1 MAEKNNTTPDAQ
13 AAKPKRRSRKRAG
26 GASGGGLAGLNP
38 ATPEE
43 IADMEPAAMAKFIN
57 SAEALVSEDGRRTNA
72 PQMQIQ
78 KLEVDDQKREFIA
91 KTTANML
98 ELWRLGMAHPVQ
110 NDDEICERLD
120 WLFARCAETQQLV
133 TVEKIG
139 LALGYATDTL
149 KDWRTGRR
157 PGFSP
162 QTKDIMKAAMQLIAA
177 SDADLANEGKIQPV
191 VYLFRAK
198 NYYGMS
204 DQQEVVITPNN
215 PLGDAQDART
225 IEAKYSEL
233 PD

>member
-1 MAEKNNTTPDAQ
+1 MADETKKTDAQ
-13 AAKPKRRSRKRAG
+13 AAKPKRRYRHRKGNNPRP
-26 GASGGGLAGLNP
+26 GLDP

-43 IADMEPAAMAKFIN
+43 IAEAMPDAIKKFQHK
-57 SAEALVSEDGRRTNA
+57 AEALVSDDGRRTN
-72 PQMQIQ
+72 PPNMQIR
-78 KLEVDDQKREFIA
+78 KLEVDDEKRAFIA
-91 KTTANML
+91 KTTQNML

-110 NDDEICERLD
+110 NDQEICERLD

-139 LALGYATDTL
+139 LALGYATDTI
-149 KDWRTGRR
+149 KDWRNGRK

-162 QTKDIMKAAMQLIAA
+162 ATKQILRTAMQLIAA
-177 SDADLANEGKIQPV
+177 ADADLANEGKIQPV

-198 NYYGMS
+198 NFYGMA